1 MKPILFKPLFLI
13 LLLVV
18 SCSSDDDMSIEKRA
32 YIVGYDPCTIN
43 HHYRIGYV
51 IITEEKDT
59 LVTYSLSDK
68 SFKMPASV
76 LLNPNDTIYKIPE
89 SYFENYRNSVFFPN
103 SLRYK
108 YPVAI
113 SYSSAKENEMVYNL
127 CTTDM
132 IFLNFP
138 QVIIKSITK

>member
-1 MKPILFKPLFLI
+1 
-13 LLLVV
+13 
-18 SCSSDDDMSIEKRA
+18 MSVEKRG

-51 IITEEKDT
+51 IITEDLKDT
-59 LVTYSLSDK
+59 LVTYSLSDE

-76 LLNPNDTIYKIPE
+76 LLKPNDTIYKITE
-89 SYFENYRNSVFFPN
+89 SYFENYQNSVFFSN

-108 YPVAI
+108 YPVGI
-113 SYSSAKENEMVYNL
+113 NYCRAKENEMVYNL
-127 CTTDM
+127 CTTDI